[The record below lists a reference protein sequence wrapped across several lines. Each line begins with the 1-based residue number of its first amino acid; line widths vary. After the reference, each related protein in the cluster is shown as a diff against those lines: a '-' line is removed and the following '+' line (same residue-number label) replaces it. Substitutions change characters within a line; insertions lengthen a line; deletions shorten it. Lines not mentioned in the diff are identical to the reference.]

1 MSMTNQQNK
10 IVAQDVSFVY
20 PGSDHKVLKNLNV
33 KIEKGMF
40 LAIIGGNGSG
50 KTTMCKLFNGI
61 IPHFFTG
68 DLSGVITI
76 NGVETTTSDVSV
88 LSEKV
93 GYVYQDFENAIVRA
107 TVFDEV
113 SFAPLNYGFDDFEER
128 AWNVLKILEIE
139 HLADEYIWQ
148 LSGGQKHLVAL
159 AAVLSVDPEYII
171 IDEPVAQ
178 LDPFNAEQTYEMLKK
193 LHEEYDK
200 TIIVIEHHTEFIAN
214 YCSDVLLMKD
224 GSVSWIKPVQEALQD
239 VESLV
244 DANIQP
250 PQVTQLAH
258 RLEVSK
264 NKLPINIDQAQ
275 AIFIEHDFQVN
286 FVNGSKD
293 FLENSQSDK
302 NRIVEIRDLI
312 VSYKDQNR
320 ELRPILKGINLDLFK
335 DERIAIVGNNGAG
348 KSTLMKTLSRL
359 MKAEEGYIRINETD
373 ISEISPEELASVVS
387 YIYQN
392 PAEMFIDD
400 NVESDISFYMRS
412 RNIDGYKEKVN
423 TIIESLDLEEFRD
436 QDARLLS
443 GGQQRRVSLG
453 IGMGMH
459 PQIIMLDEPTGSLDI
474 VSRQEV
480 IKLLEFLKNE
490 IHLAIV
496 ATHDMQLV
504 ADWAT
509 RVIVINKGEIIAD
522 TTPRKLFQRK
532 DILDQAHLKP
542 PQIVELSQTMNMDP
556 IALSIYEMQQ
566 ALRKQ
571 KVS

>member
-1 MSMTNQQNK
+1 MAQAKQQCVNYLTELFP
-10 IVAQDVSFVY
+10 I
-20 PGSDHKVLKNLNV
+20 
-33 KIEKGMF
+33 F
-40 LAIIGGNGSG
+40 L
-50 KTTMCKLFNGI
+50 L
-61 IPHFFTG
+61 G